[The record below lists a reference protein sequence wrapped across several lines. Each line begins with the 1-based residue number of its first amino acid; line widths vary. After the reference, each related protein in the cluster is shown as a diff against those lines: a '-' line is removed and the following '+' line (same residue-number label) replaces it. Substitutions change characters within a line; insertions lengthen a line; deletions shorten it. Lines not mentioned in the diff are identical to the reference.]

1 MITER
6 SVYWILKLD
15 DIRDL
20 CSFGV
25 GFFSL
30 GSLFLVFIVFCII
43 QLEQMSEKTA
53 ERVLKGAAWYAAVTV
68 LAVCP
73 LCHLARTFV
82 PSTKQ
87 MAAIKVL
94 PAIARSE
101 IASEMSTDAKELY
114 RMGFSAIKET
124 LTGKKEEK

>member
-1 MITER
+1 M
-6 SVYWILKLD
+6 
-15 DIRDL
+15 
-20 CSFGV
+20 
-25 GFFSL
+25 
-30 GSLFLVFIVFCII
+30 FCII
-43 QLEQMSEKTA
+43 QLEQTSEKTA
-53 ERVLKGAAWYAAVTV
+53 ERVLKGAAWYAAITV
-68 LAVCP
+68 MTLCP
-73 LCHLARTFV
+73 LCYLAKTFI

-101 IASEMSTDAKELY
+101 IASEMSADAKELY